1 MLAKLRPHLTRR
13 NLIIAASL
21 LVILYASV
29 STLRVISRN
38 YELQQD
44 VDRLEAE
51 IEVLKLQTKELEYR
65 VAYYRT
71 DAFAEK
77 EGRDKLGLQ
86 APGEKVVVLPDKIP
100 QGVDDG
106 QPDQADQTVAQAALS
121 NFEQW
126 MYFLFK
132 KEPDGS

>member
-1 MLAKLRPHLTRR
+1 MYQKLRSHLTRR
-13 NLIIAASL
+13 NLIVAGSL
-21 LVILYASV
+21 LLILYASI

-44 VDRLEAE
+44 VDRLMAE
-51 IEVLKLQTKELEYR
+51 IEVLKLQTQELDYQ

-86 APGEKVVVLPDKIP
+86 ASGENVVVLPDKIP
-100 QGVDDG
+100 RGVDDG
-106 QPDQADQTVAQAALS
+106 IPDQADQTAAQVALS

-126 MYFLFK
+126 LYFLFK
-132 KEPDGS
+132 KEPSG